1 MVIAGFGCR
10 AEATRESF
18 RSALAATGRR
28 PDALAVPEDR
38 AAVIASFA
46 EAEGLAV
53 LRIAADLLIGVDTP
67 THSTVSMAAR
77 GVGSVAEA
85 AALAA
90 AGQGARIIVTRVIS
104 SDRMATCAIAQG
116 PEE

>member
-10 AEATRESF
+10 AEATSESF
-18 RSALAATGRR
+18 RSALAATGMR
-28 PDALAVPEDR
+28 PDILAVPADR
-38 AAVIASFA
+38 AGVIAPFA

-53 LRIAADLLIGVDTP
+53 HAVAAELLSDIDTP
-67 THSTVSMAAR
+67 TRSTVSLAAR

-90 AGQGARIIVTRVIS
+90 AGPGARIVGLRVIS

>member
-10 AEATRESF
+10 AEATIESF
-18 RSALAATGRR
+18 RSALAATGMR
-28 PDALAVPEDR
+28 PNALAMPADR
-38 AAVIASFA
+38 AGVIAPFV

-53 LRIAADLLIGVDTP
+53 HPIAAELLSGIDTP
-67 THSTVSMAAR
+67 TRSPVSLAAR

-90 AGQGARIIVTRVIS
+90 AGAGARIVVPRVMS

-116 PEE
+116 TEE

>member
-10 AEATRESF
+10 AEATPESF
-18 RSALAATGRR
+18 RSALAATGVH
-28 PDALAVPEDR
+28 PDALAVPAVR
-38 AAVIASFA
+38 AGVIASVA
-46 EAEGLAV
+46 QAEGLAV
-53 LRIAADLLIGVDTP
+53 HPVAADRLHGVDTP
-67 THSTVSMAAR
+67 TRSAISMGAR

-85 AALAA
+85 AALVA
-90 AGQGARIIVTRVIS
+90 AGPGARIVVGRVNS

>member
-18 RSALAATGRR
+18 RSALAATGMR

-53 LRIAADLLIGVDTP
+53 LRIAADLLKGVDTP

-90 AGQGARIIVTRVIS
+90 AGQGARITVARVIS

>member
-10 AEATRESF
+10 AEATHESF
-18 RSALAATGRR
+18 RSALAATGMR

-46 EAEGLAV
+46 EAERLPV
-53 LRIAADLLIGVDTP
+53 HRIAADRLTGIDTP
-67 THSTVSMAAR
+67 TRSAVSMAAR

-85 AALAA
+85 VALAA
-90 AGQGARIIVTRVIS
+90 AGPGARITIARVIS

-116 PEE
+116 LEE

>member
-10 AEATRESF
+10 AEATIESF
-18 RSALAATGRR
+18 RSALAATGMR
-28 PDALAVPEDR
+28 PNALAVPADR
-38 AAVIASFA
+38 AGVIAPFA
-46 EAEGLAV
+46 ETEGLAV
-53 LRIAADLLIGVDTP
+53 HPVAAVLLSDIDTP
-67 THSTVSMAAR
+67 TRSPVSLAAR

-90 AGQGARIIVTRVIS
+90 AGAGARIVVPRVMS

-116 PEE
+116 TEE

>member
-10 AEATRESF
+10 AEATHESF
-18 RSALAATGRR
+18 RSALAATGMR
-28 PDALAVPEDR
+28 PDALVVPEDR

-53 LRIAADLLIGVDTP
+53 HAIAADQLQSIDTP
-67 THSTVSMAAR
+67 TRSAVSMAAR

-85 AALAA
+85 VALVA
-90 AGQGARIIVTRVIS
+90 AGPGARIAVTRVIS